1 MPKIWPG
8 VTHSIAAILDSL
20 NPVHLR
26 HARQKFKAFLKE
38 LPSVSKSLSSR
49 PVKNTLKPAE
59 MSAKASLNLIDDVV
73 NFLDN
78 IKKQI
83 KPSNGDEFKAR
94 VRIFLHQ
101 HYGKEE
107 LGEIVKKAELL
118 KENADWFKLDDRH
131 ALVLEVMH
139 EQYQRLEALRAP
151 RVENGEALRAA
162 QDLFRDLLATAN
174 KPEQVKELIRTLAQR
189 VEGKLSKDEQ
199 MNDSRFELGVKT
211 ELMRLGLDRAALDKF
226 VDNAK
231 GIKLDRHSEIVL
243 KVMDEFARTTPSE
256 WFAAK
261 K

>member
-20 NPVHLR
+20 NPAHLR

-59 MSAKASLNLIDDVV
+59 MSAKASLKLINDVV

-151 RVENGEALRAA
+151 GVKNSEALCAA
-162 QDLFRDLLATAN
+162 Q
-174 KPEQVKELIRTLAQR
+174 
-189 VEGKLSKDEQ
+189 
-199 MNDSRFELGVKT
+199 
-211 ELMRLGLDRAALDKF
+211 GLDTRMVGHSQQTRA
-226 VDNAK
+226 
-231 GIKLDRHSEIVL
+231 S
-243 KVMDEFARTTPSE
+243 
-256 WFAAK
+256 
-261 K
+261 